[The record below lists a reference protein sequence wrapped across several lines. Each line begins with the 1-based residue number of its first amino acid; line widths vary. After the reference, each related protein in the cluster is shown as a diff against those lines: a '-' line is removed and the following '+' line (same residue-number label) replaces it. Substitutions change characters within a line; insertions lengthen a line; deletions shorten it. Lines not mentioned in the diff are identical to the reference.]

1 MSDVAGRMARLSFR
15 VDLTLPVLS
24 QPLGKQLDG
33 GEEVVVEAHQQVD
46 VVGVVAAAKTVRQVV
61 SWVHGGAK
69 LAADG
74 TEEAEVALIV
84 LRGWTVVAESAN
96 GDLHRQVVANGSQ
109 QMVGDHE
116 RMP

>member
-46 VVGVVAAAKTVRQVV
+46 VVGVVAAAKTVRQIV

-84 LRGWTVVAESAN
+84 LRGRTVTCIDRS
-96 GDLHRQVVANGSQ
+96 L
-109 QMVGDHE
+109 
-116 RMP
+116 RMARSSWSVIISGCLKRLRG